1 MPYRFQDP
9 RFLQVVFP
17 NFASSKKPGLSWVLI
32 LHNQPTT
39 PASMEYN
46 FKEIEARWQQFWSE
60 TQPYRAENDS
70 DRPKFYVLDMFP
82 YPSGKGLHVGHPLG
96 YIASDIYARY
106 KRMKGF
112 NVLHPMGYDAFGL
125 PAEQYAVETGQ
136 HPKVTTAT
144 NIKRYREQL
153 DRIGFSF
160 DWSRE
165 VRTSDPKF
173 YRWTQW
179 IFMELFDS
187 WYNQDSDKAE
197 PIATLVAHLNAH
209 GTEGLNAASDAT
221 ETYSA
226 EAWKA
231 MSEGDQQRLL
241 LDYRLAFLSETLVNW
256 CPALGTVLANEEVK
270 DGLSERGN
278 YPVVRK
284 RMQQWSLRITAY
296 AERLLQG
303 LDTIDWPEPLKE
315 IQRNWIGRSEGASVH
330 FPVKNHDGAVEVF
343 TTRPDTI
350 FGATF
355 MVLAPEHELINQI
368 TTPEQKEAVDNYV
381 EKAAKRSEKD
391 RMADVKSVSGAFTGA
406 YAINPITKQEVPIWI
421 SDYVL
426 ISYGTGAIMAVP
438 SGDQRDW
445 NFASE
450 FDLPIIPV
458 VEGQDVSEG
467 ADERKD
473 GTLINSGFLNG
484 KSVSEAI
491 AAILEQIEAE
501 KLGQRKVNFRI
512 RDAIFSRQ
520 RYWGEPFPVYFK
532 DDVPYLMDL
541 DKLPLELPEVDKFQ
555 PTEDGDP
562 PLARSASWKTEDGHP
577 IEASTMPGWA
587 GSSWYFLRYMDP
599 DNEDA
604 FIDRKIA
611 DYWGNVD
618 LYMGGAEH
626 ATGHL
631 LYVRF
636 WTKFLKDRE
645 HISIEEP
652 VKKLINQGMILA
664 EDGQKMSKRY
674 NNVVNPDEICDSYG
688 ADTLRLHEMFLGP
701 IEQSKPWN
709 TKGIEGVYRFLKKW
723 WRLAHLKEG
732 FSISDETPSDAEH
745 KSLHQAIKRVTED
758 IERFAFN
765 TPVSHFMIC
774 VNELTELKCN
784 KRAILEPLTLLLAPF
799 APHIAE
805 EMWRLLGHSES
816 LTHEAFPLY
825 EEKHLVENTFSYPVS
840 FNGKMRFKLD
850 LPTDMSKEEVE
861 KAALTHEN
869 AQRWLDGKEP
879 RKVIVVPKR
888 IVNIVI

>member
-1 MPYRFQDP
+1 
-9 RFLQVVFP
+9 
-17 NFASSKKPGLSWVLI
+17 
-32 LHNQPTT
+32 
-39 PASMEYN
+39 MEYN
-46 FKEIEARWQQFWSE
+46 FKEIEARWQKYWSE
-60 TQPYRAENDS
+60 NHTYRAENQS
-70 DRPKFYVLDMFP
+70 DRPKYYVLDMFP

-96 YIASDIYARY
+96 YIASDIYSRY

-136 HPKVTTAT
+136 HPAVTTEA

-179 IFMELFDS
+179 IFMQLFQS
-187 WYNQDSDKAE
+187 WYNQEADRAE
-197 PIATLVAHLNAH
+197 SIDTLVQHLQAR
-209 GTEGLNAASDAT
+209 GTENLKAATDS
-221 ETYSA
+221 EKQFSA
-226 EAWKA
+226 SEWAA
-231 MSEGDQQRLL
+231 MSEKEQQHIF

-284 RMQQWSLRITAY
+284 QMQQWSLRITAY
-296 AERLLQG
+296 ADRLLQG
-303 LDTIDWPEPLKE
+303 LETIDWPDPLKE
-315 IQRNWIGRSEGASVH
+315 IQRNWIGRSEGASIH
-330 FPVKNHDGAVEVF
+330 FGVKNHDHSIEIF

-355 MVLAPEHELINQI
+355 MVLAPEHELVNTI
-368 TTPEQKEAVDNYV
+368 TTDAQRAEVEAYVDF
-381 EKAAKRSEKD
+381 AAKRSEKD
-391 RMADVKSVSGAFTGA
+391 RMADVKSVTGAFTGA
-406 YAINPITKQEVPIWI
+406 FAMNPITGEPVPIWI

-445 NFASE
+445 NFARHFE
-450 FDLPIIPV
+450 LPIVPV
-458 VEGQDVSEG
+458 IEGQDVSEG

-473 GTLINSGFLNG
+473 GVLINSGFLDG
-484 KSVSEAI
+484 KMVKEAI
-491 AAILEQIEAE
+491 AAILDKIETDN
-501 KLGQRKVNFRI
+501 LGQRKVNFRI

-532 DDVPYLMDL
+532 DGVPVLMKEDQ
-541 DKLPLELPEVDKFQ
+541 LPLELPEVDKFQ

-562 PLARSASWKTEDGHP
+562 PLARSASWKTEDGDP

-587 GSSWYFLRYMDP
+587 GSSWYYLRYMDP
-599 DNEDA
+599 ENDNA
-604 FIDRKIA
+604 IIDPKVA
-611 DYWGNVD
+611 DYWGQVD

-631 LYVRF
+631 LYIRF
-636 WTKFLKDRE
+636 WTKFLKDRGFLN
-645 HISIEEP
+645 IEEP
-652 VKKLINQGMILA
+652 AQKLINQGMILA

-674 NNVVNPDEICDSYG
+674 NNVVNPDDICEAYG

-709 TKGIEGVYRFLKKW
+709 TKGIEGVHRFLRKL
-723 WRLAHLKEG
+723 WRLFVQDGQLVISEEAANDKELK
-732 FSISDETPSDAEH
+732 A
-745 KSLHQAIKRVTED
+745 LHQAIKRITED
-758 IERFAFN
+758 VERFSFN
-765 TPVSHFMIC
+765 TPVSHFMVC
-774 VNELTELKCN
+774 VNELTDLKCN
-784 KRAILEPLTLLLAPF
+784 KRAILEPLVLLLAPY

-805 EMWRLLGHSES
+805 ELWRQMGHSES
-816 LTHEAFPLY
+816 LTHEAYPMLEVKY
-825 EEKHLVENTFSYPVS
+825 LIENSISYPVS
-840 FNGKMRFKLD
+840 FNGKMRFKIE
-850 LPTDMSKEEVE
+850 LPADMGKDDIE
-861 KAALTHEN
+861 KAVLADEN
-869 AQRWLDGKEP
+869 AARWLDGKTP

-888 IVNIVI
+888 IVNVVV